1 MNRIASTLLLSLL
14 LLAPAAH
21 ADEVTDPAR
30 KKILLD
36 ALKSWYYSYGRTG
49 FAGFTCDVH
58 ASVLDDLEKTLGEA
72 GNSPAILKLVR
83 SINTILTLDRHGE
96 FTIES
101 GKLALS
107 GNKQAD
113 DGAQQALAG
122 VKQSLQGVMNL
133 WRPFVFGAYFAE
145 DQSEFK
151 VFDDNGAYT
160 FVEPGSDVTM
170 KLNTK
175 FVIEEMT
182 VGSGETAVTM
192 RPTFTLTDKGF
203 LVDHIDAKVGGLMNI
218 SLGFTYKQIRGVQLP
233 TAIAERVEMVEGS
246 GAPNAGTTL
255 EMTIALT
262 NHVAPKRN

>member
-14 LLAPAAH
+14 LLAPAVH
-21 ADEVTDPAR
+21 ADEVTDPTR

-83 SINTILTLDRHGE
+83 SISTTLTLDRHGE

-133 WRPFVFGAYFAE
+133 WRPFVFGAYFAGDE
-145 DQSEFK
+145 SEFK

-175 FVIEEMT
+175 FVIEELT

-192 RPTFTLTDKGF
+192 HPTFSLTDKGY
-203 LVDHIDAKVGGLMNI
+203 LIDHIDAKVGGLMNI
-218 SLGFTYKQIRGVQLP
+218 ALGFTYREIRGTKLP
-233 TAIAERVEMVEGS
+233 VAIDEHVEMIAGS
-246 GAPNAGTTL
+246 GAPNAGTTVD
-255 EMTIALT
+255 MTVTLT
-262 NHVAPKRN
+262 GHRGAKK